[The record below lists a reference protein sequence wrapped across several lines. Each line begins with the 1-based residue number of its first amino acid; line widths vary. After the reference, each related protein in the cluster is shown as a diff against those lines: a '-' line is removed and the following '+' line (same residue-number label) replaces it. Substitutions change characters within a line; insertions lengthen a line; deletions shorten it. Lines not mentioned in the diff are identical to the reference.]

1 MDIIRRNTDYALR
14 AAVDLAGRFGN
25 GPVGTK
31 EIAQRRKIPYQ
42 LACKLMQKL
51 HKAGLVKS
59 EMGPDGGFMLSKQP
73 AKITVR
79 EVVEAIQGPVLLSRC
94 LVQKSC
100 CSLSKKCPINCEL
113 DGIQKKITG
122 YLDGLTL
129 NRLVEENDSERIKI

>member
-14 AAVDLAGRFGN
+14 AAVDLAGRFGA

-31 EIAQRRKIPYQ
+31 ELALKGKIPYQ

-59 EMGPDGGFMLSKQP
+59 EMGPDGGFMLSKEP
-73 AKITVR
+73 AEITVR
-79 EVVEAIQGPVLLSRC
+79 EVVEAIQGPLSLSGC
-94 LVQKSC
+94 LFKKNF
-100 CSLSKKCPINCEL
+100 CSLSKNCPIDSEL
-113 DGIQKKITG
+113 GNLQKKING

-129 NRLVEENDSERIKI
+129 DRLGKDKK